1 MFIIVSY
8 HGHAIKKQSEL
19 LPLPNCL
26 GSHQEHTHT
35 DTRTHTNTNKCLWGL
50 WLMILI
56 HKIEWDPIIITK
68 VDGSGGYYVTRNK
81 SDAESDATF
90 WLLFGH

>member
-1 MFIIVSY
+1 
-8 HGHAIKKQSEL
+8 
-19 LPLPNCL
+19 
-26 GSHQEHTHT
+26 
-35 DTRTHTNTNKCLWGL
+35 
-50 WLMILI
+50 MILI